1 MKKIIAISMLTVSL
15 AATSAFAQ
23 GYFTFQTGK
32 SQAWDGFTTSGVSTL
47 GATVDTSFL
56 WEAGTVASPMP
67 IAQSPITGTSQTTA
81 ASVGYTAAQAWNAI
95 LTGGFTIA
103 QNAGNANATVVQL
116 TAANGGIA
124 YNGGVSFGVTGTS
137 PSTTYSLFLISW
149 NSAFATPQL
158 AAAAGAAVGWSSV
171 FQQAS
176 LTSIGTGPNFT
187 GLAPQFG
194 TFIPAVPE
202 PATIALAG
210 LGGLSLLALRRKK

>member
-1 MKKIIAISMLTVSL
+1 MKKIIAISLMTVSL

-32 SQAWDGFTTSGVSTL
+32 SQAYDGFTTAGVSTL
-47 GATVDTSFL
+47 SSKVDTSFL
-56 WEAGTVASPMP
+56 WAAGTVATPMP
-67 IAQSPITGTSQTTA
+67 IASTPTSGNSQTTEP
-81 ASVGYTAAQAWNAI
+81 YTAAQAWAAI
-95 LTGGFTIA
+95 LAGGTWTIA
-103 QNAGNANATVVQL
+103 QNAGTSATVVQA

-137 PSTTYSLFLISW
+137 PSTTYSLFMISW
-149 NSAFATPQL
+149 DGTYATPAL

-187 GLAPQFG
+187 GLAPGFG
-194 TFIPAVPE
+194 TFVPAAVPE

-210 LGGLSLLALRRKK
+210 LGGLALLALRRKK